1 MEDSF
6 ISLCT
11 HSIIMHPS
19 SIVGLDNIDTGGSTV
34 AFHVVHGAVVHSFVF
49 SNTGSVYQ
57 GHAAL

>member
-6 ISLCT
+6 ISLYT

-19 SIVGLDNIDTGGSTV
+19 GIIGLDNIDIGGSTV
-34 AFHVVHGAVVHSFVF
+34 AFHEVHGTVVHSLVF